1 MSGVYKIAMV
11 RMFRKELTNL
21 RKYGSRPKNCRNAVD
36 VKASWVWQ
44 SKNLMYEKPCSV
56 KGTVKL
62 TGS

>member
-1 MSGVYKIAMV
+1 MPEVYKSATV

-21 RKYGSRPKNCRNAVD
+21 RMYGSRPKNCRNAVD
-36 VKASWVWQ
+36 VQASWVWQ
-44 SKNLMYEKPCSV
+44 SKNPMYEMPCSV